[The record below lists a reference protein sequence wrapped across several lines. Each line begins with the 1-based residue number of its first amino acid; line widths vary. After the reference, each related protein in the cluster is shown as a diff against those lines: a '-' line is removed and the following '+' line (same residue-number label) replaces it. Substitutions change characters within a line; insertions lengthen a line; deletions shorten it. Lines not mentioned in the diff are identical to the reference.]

1 MDTMKILPN
10 TLPDSPD
17 ELLQIL
23 QEREA
28 FWQEQVAQCQTQA
41 AQWQEKS
48 SQWQEKSNHWQA
60 QYQSMVEQLLL
71 ARHKRHAA
79 SSEDYPGQGALFN
92 EAEQE
97 DDLATQALPQSE
109 EDAPHAQVTPAPP
122 ERKSRR
128 PRLPAALP
136 REEVLHDLPEAQK
149 TCTCCGHALHRM
161 GEECSEQLA
170 FIPASIKVVRHVRP
184 KYSCRQCEQQG
195 TEVNILVVPAP
206 ATLLPRS
213 IATPSLLAQI
223 ISSKFQF
230 SLPLYRQEQWF
241 AQLGIELSR
250 QTMSSWMVKCA
261 ERLLPLYELLHQHL
275 LTRDVIWSDDTTLK
289 VVEVQDK
296 KTCYMWVY
304 GSGGDSPEPGHQPA
318 IVLYDY
324 QDGRGEA
331 CPVGFLAGYAGYL
344 QADGYA
350 GYTKTAAT
358 VVGCMA
364 HARRKFM
371 EAKVAQPKGKVGR
384 ADWALR
390 HIQKLYRL
398 ERALKGQ
405 PPDVIAARRQQEALP
420 LLDEFKA
427 WLDKTR
433 PEVPEKSLLGKAVVY
448 SLNQWSK
455 LARYVEHGQ
464 LNIDNNRAERA
475 IKPFVI
481 GRKNW
486 MLSNTRSGARSSAVL
501 YSLVETAKANGLVPF
516 DYLMQVFTQLPTLAD
531 DSELASLL
539 PWNITLP

>member
-1 MDTMKILPN
+1 MKILPD

-23 QEREA
+23 QEREV
-28 FWQEQVAQCQTQA
+28 FWQEQVAQ
-41 AQWQEKS
+41 WQEES
-48 SQWQEKSNHWQA
+48 SRWQA

-71 ARHKRHAA
+71 ARHKRFAA
-79 SSEDYPGQGALFN
+79 SSEEYPGQGALFN
-92 EAEQE
+92 EAEQT
-97 DDLATQALPQSE
+97 DDLATQEPPQSE
-109 EDAPHAQVTPAPP
+109 DDAPHAEANPVTP

-128 PRLPAALP
+128 PRLPAGLP
-136 REEVLHDLPEAQK
+136 RVEVIHDLPEEEK

-161 GEECSEQLA
+161 GEECSEQLE
-170 FIPASIKVVRHVRP
+170 FIPASIKVIRHIRP
-184 KYSCRQCEQQG
+184 KYSCRQCERQG
-195 TEVNILVVPAP
+195 TEVNILVVPVP
-206 ATLLPRS
+206 PTLLPRS

-230 SLPLYRQEQWF
+230 SIPLYRQEQWF
-241 AQLGIELSR
+241 AQLDIELSR
-250 QTMSSWMVKCA
+250 QTMSSWMLKCA
-261 ERLLPLYELLHQHL
+261 EKLLPLYKLLHQHL
-275 LTRDVIWSDDTTLK
+275 LTREVIWSDDTTLK

-296 KTCYMWVY
+296 KKCYMWVY
-304 GSGGDSPEPGHQPA
+304 GCGSDSPEPGHQPA

-324 QDGRGEA
+324 QDGHGA
-331 CPVGFLAGYAGYL
+331 AGPVGFTNGYEGYL

-350 GYTKTAAT
+350 GYTKTGAT

-384 ADWALR
+384 ADWALN

-398 ERALKGQ
+398 ERELKGQ
-405 PPDVIAARRQQEALP
+405 PTDVIAARRQQDAIP

-427 WLDKTR
+427 WLDKTK
-433 PEVPEKSLLGKAVVY
+433 PQVPEKNLLGKAVDY

-455 LARYVEHGQ
+455 LVRYVEHGQ
-464 LNIDNNRAERA
+464 LSIDNNRAERA

-486 MLSNTRSGARSSAVL
+486 MLSNTRSGARSSAIL

-516 DYLMQVFTQLPTLAD
+516 DYLMYLFSELPHLAPD
-531 DSELASLL
+531 GDLASLL
-539 PWNITLP
+539 PWNVTLTA